1 MNTEYYRNYSSQLGR
16 DMEIKVYGHAGR
28 PVLFIPCQDGRFYDF
43 ENFGLADDFAPFID
57 AGQCMVF
64 AIDTI
69 DKETWS
75 DAAGDPYFR
84 IRRHEQ
90 WINYITRDAV
100 PFIREVTNQKN
111 GWEGYPG
118 IITFGCSLGATH
130 ALNLWLRFPDIF
142 DGCLA
147 LSGVY
152 DASFFLGDYNDEVV
166 YSNSVNSYLTG
177 MTPDHPFIERYK
189 RNKAIVCVGQGAWEQ
204 VESTRYLAKRLA
216 ELGIDSVCVDFWGH
230 DVNHDWPWWHK
241 QVAYFMPKLLGT
253 E

>member
-1 MNTEYYRNYSSQLGR
+1 
-16 DMEIKVYGHAGR
+16 
-28 PVLFIPCQDGRFYDF
+28 
-43 ENFGLADDFAPFID
+43 
-57 AGQCMVF
+57 MVF

-142 DGCLA
+142 DLCEIPGHI
-147 LSGVY
+147 
-152 DASFFLGDYNDEVV
+152 D
-166 YSNSVNSYLTG
+166 
-177 MTPDHPFIERYK
+177 K
-189 RNKAIVCVGQGAWEQ
+189 CVGQGAWEQ

-216 ELGIDSVCVDFWGH
+216 ELGVDSVWVDFWGS

-241 QVAYFMPKLLGT
+241 QVAYFMPKLLY
-253 E
+253 

>member
-1 MNTEYYRNYSSQLGR
+1 
-16 DMEIKVYGHAGR
+16 ME
-28 PVLFIPCQDGRFYDF
+28 
-43 ENFGLADDFAPFID
+43 
-57 AGQCMVF
+57 
-64 AIDTI
+64 
-69 DKETWS
+69 
-75 DAAGDPYFR
+75 
-84 IRRHEQ
+84 
-90 WINYITRDAV
+90 
-100 PFIREVTNQKN
+100 KN

-216 ELGIDSVCVDFWGH
+216 ELGVDSVWVDFWGS
-230 DVNHDWPWWHK
+230 DVNHDWSWWQK
-241 QVAYFMPKLLGT
+241 QVAYFMPKLLY
-253 E
+253 